1 MSTERDVTFD
11 GPHES
16 PFDLY
21 NDPDRTGN
29 LKVRSKL
36 MNLLAG
42 YIDRKGFTQVEA
54 GEHFGVSQ
62 GRISELLSGRISKF
76 TIDYLINMCSRAG
89 IEVNI
94 SFGGSHAGIDE

>member
-1 MSTERDVTFD
+1 
-11 GPHES
+11 
-16 PFDLY
+16 
-21 NDPDRTGN
+21 
-29 LKVRSKL
+29 

-94 SFGGSHAGIDE
+94 SFDGAHAGLEE